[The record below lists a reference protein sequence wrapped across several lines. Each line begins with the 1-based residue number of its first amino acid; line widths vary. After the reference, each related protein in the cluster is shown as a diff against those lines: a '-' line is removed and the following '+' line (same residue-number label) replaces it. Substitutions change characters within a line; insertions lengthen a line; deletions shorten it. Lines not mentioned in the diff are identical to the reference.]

1 MPDLKGETLD
11 LSINQQVA
19 DKLRE
24 VASLLQQQG
33 ANPFRVGAYR
43 HAADTLVGLNQSIKE
58 ILETQ
63 GLKGLKALPGIGQG
77 IAAVI
82 HEILTQGRWTQLER
96 LRGTLDPIHL
106 YQTVP
111 GLGPKL
117 AERIHD
123 ALNIDTLEALETAAH
138 DGRLEKVPGV
148 GPRRAASLRASLA
161 KMLGRVQ
168 RNGSKG
174 LPTPPLELLLD
185 VDAEYRE
192 RALRGQLPRISPR
205 RFNPEGKPWMPIL
218 HTQRGDWHF
227 TALYS
232 NTARAHELGRTRDWV
247 VIFFYDDLHR
257 EGQQTVVTETKG
269 NLVGKR
275 VIRGREAECLAHY
288 SGEED
293 ADSAQMNLFGNS
305 LYC

>member
-1 MPDLKGETLD
+1 LD

-43 HAADTLVGLNQSIKE
+43 HAADTIVQLDRSIKE
-58 ILETQ
+58 IFEAQ
-63 GLKGLKALPGIGQG
+63 GLNGLKALPGIGQG

-82 HEILTQGRWTQLER
+82 HEILTQGRWAQLER

-106 YQTVP
+106 YQTIP

-123 ALNIDTLEALETAAH
+123 ALNIDTLEALEMAAH
-138 DGRLEKVPGV
+138 DGRLERVPGV
-148 GPRRAASLRASLA
+148 GPRRAAALRATLA
-161 KMLGRVQ
+161 KTLGRVQ
-168 RNGSKG
+168 NRTRGV
-174 LPTPPLELLLD
+174 LEPPPLELLLD
-185 VDAEYRE
+185 VDTEYRE
-192 RALRGQLPRISPR
+192 KAEKGQLPRISPR
-205 RFNPEGKPWMPIL
+205 RFNPDGKAWMPIL
-218 HTQRGDWHF
+218 HTQRGNWHF

-247 VIFFYDDLHR
+247 VIFFYDDHHR

-269 NLVGKR
+269 HLVGKR

-288 SGEED
+288 SRD
-293 ADSAQMNLFGNS
+293 QDSDSYQMSLFDYGDSMN
-305 LYC
+305 CC